1 MFKFIVQQEQGCQGT
16 DLFVKVGGG
25 FFFWIALMGREPT

>member
-25 FFFWIALMGREPT
+25 FFFGLR